1 MSESN
6 NIHKQSIGELKQVFL
21 RHLPERMTA
30 IDDVWRSLTSNAWD
44 SDKLFRL
51 FQRIQDLAG
60 ASSRFGLVRVSET
73 LYSME
78 AYLGTL
84 LDTDRKP
91 EIEVISHLNESLM
104 SLHDAVDELGQN
116 KTGAG
121 KGKGCLLH
129 YLRYAQDIVPS
140 LIQTL
145 EAENCQILTFNQ
157 ADDLLGELEKKL
169 PDGLLIDCQLLAQL
183 KPIFD
188 ELERLEQRDIERP
201 KLIFLSR
208 SNDLE
213 LRLQAMRIGAVGYFT
228 PPFNIPNLTG
238 KILQLVKP
246 DREKTYRVLIVE
258 DDPSQADFAAVILRK
273 ANIETLAVTD
283 PLKVMDILDQ
293 FRPDL
298 ILMDLY
304 MPGAN
309 GIELTSIIREQ
320 EEFVSIPI
328 VFLSGEQNADKQLDA
343 LSVGGDDFISK
354 PIRPRHLVTAVN
366 NRIQR
371 ARHIRSA
378 QSTPNQRDPVTGLH
392 TRRFFFMQLDR
403 QLVPAS
409 PPAQILGV
417 FYIELGNL
425 SEIRIGTNETQINRL
440 LGQLGSRIAGL
451 VEPQDV
457 AARNSDDSIL
467 LLANRP
473 HKKNLE
479 AQAEAIRKAIS
490 DTPFEIDGLKLRLEA
505 SIGISFNN
513 GHDHS
518 SSEMV
523 TRSSLAS
530 ANAQAAGGNRTVVFN
545 EGRHIQKENTQTS
558 DTPLEELVR
567 KGLEENAFQL
577 VILPLASTEQQAY
590 IFHELLPRIRSE
602 QGETIPAEQ
611 ILQTAKRIDRLSDV
625 ERWLCG
631 EAISILDER
640 RHEGRQTSIVIHQ
653 SAASIEDMG
662 RLQWIRDQLR
672 RRQLVGTGLHMEFDL
687 ADLAF
692 DLKRSKAFIRAL
704 REMGINISLARFLGN
719 DAAFKVL
726 NYLGANFIR
735 LSKKLLHSEEAA
747 IVGISSKLHE
757 SHIKIILPRVDKS
770 DQIAPAWIKH
780 ADIMQP
786 DLQNNSGES

>member
-1 MSESN
+1 MYGVHSHRLIGIATNYFVFFREFRTWLVPAVALDLSESVK
-6 NIHKQSIGELKQVFL
+6 HSI
-21 RHLPERMTA
+21 
-30 IDDVWRSLTSNAWD
+30 
-44 SDKLFRL
+44 
-51 FQRIQDLAG
+51 
-60 ASSRFGLVRVSET
+60 
-73 LYSME
+73 SME

-84 LDTDRKP
+84 LDTDQKP
-91 EIEVISHLNESLM
+91 EMEVISHLNESLM

-116 KTGAG
+116 KTGAI
-121 KGKGCLLH
+121 KSKGCLLH
-129 YLRYAQDIVPS
+129 YLRHAQDIVPS

-145 EAENCQILTFNQ
+145 EAENCQVLTFNQ
-157 ADDLLGELEKKL
+157 ASDLLGELEKKL

-208 SNDLE
+208 SNDLG
-213 LRLQAMRIGAVGYFT
+213 LRLQALRVGATGYFT
-228 PPFNIPNLTG
+228 SPFNIPNLTG
-238 KILQLVKP
+238 KILQLVKT
-246 DREKTYRVLIVE
+246 DRERTCRVLIVE
-258 DDPSQADFAAVILRK
+258 DDPSQADFAAAILRK

-298 ILMDLY
+298 ILMDLN

-309 GIELTSIIREQ
+309 GIELTSIIRER

-354 PIRPRHLVTAVN
+354 PIRPRHLVTTVN

-371 ARHIRSA
+371 ARHISSA
-378 QSTPNQRDPVTGLH
+378 QSTPNQRDPVTSLH
-392 TRRFFFMQLDR
+392 TRRLFFTQLDR
-403 QLVPAS
+403 QLVSAS
-409 PPAQILGV
+409 PSAQILGV

-425 SEIRIGTNETQINRL
+425 SEIRISTNETQINRV

-451 VEPQDV
+451 IEPQDV

-467 LLANRP
+467 LLATRP
-473 HKKNLE
+473 HKNNLE
-479 AQAEAIRKAIS
+479 ALAEAIRKAIS

-513 GHDHS
+513 EHDHS

-530 ANAQAAGGNRTVVFN
+530 ANAQAAGGNRTVVFS
-545 EGRHIQKENTQTS
+545 EGRHVQKKNAQMS
-558 DTPLEELVR
+558 DIPLEKLVR
-567 KGLEENAFQL
+567 KSLEENTFQL
-577 VILPLASTEQQAY
+577 AILPLTSTEQQAG

-640 RHEGRQTSIVIHQ
+640 RNEGRQTNIVIHQ

-662 RLQWIRDQLR
+662 RLQ
-672 RRQLVGTGLHMEFDL
+672 
-687 ADLAF
+687 
-692 DLKRSKAFIRAL
+692 
-704 REMGINISLARFLGN
+704 
-719 DAAFKVL
+719 
-726 NYLGANFIR
+726 
-735 LSKKLLHSEEAA
+735 
-747 IVGISSKLHE
+747 
-757 SHIKIILPRVDKS
+757 
-770 DQIAPAWIKH
+770 
-780 ADIMQP
+780 
-786 DLQNNSGES
+786 